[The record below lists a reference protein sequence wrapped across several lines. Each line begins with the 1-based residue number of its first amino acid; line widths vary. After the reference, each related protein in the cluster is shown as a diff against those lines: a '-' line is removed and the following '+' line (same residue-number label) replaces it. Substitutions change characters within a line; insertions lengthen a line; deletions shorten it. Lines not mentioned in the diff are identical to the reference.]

1 MSWPSLSRR
10 PKSEKAMPVQNVV
23 KHQTEDGIYI
33 RRRKFT
39 RDTYTYELV
48 YDALDEVDAQKII
61 TLFANNNMHT
71 AFDWTDINS
80 VTHSVLFNK
89 EFDTFSLIEV

>member
-1 MSWPSLSRR
+1 
-10 PKSEKAMPVQNVV
+10 MPVQNVV

-89 EFDTFSLIEV
+89 EISYVEFVPGWYRFDTFSLIEV